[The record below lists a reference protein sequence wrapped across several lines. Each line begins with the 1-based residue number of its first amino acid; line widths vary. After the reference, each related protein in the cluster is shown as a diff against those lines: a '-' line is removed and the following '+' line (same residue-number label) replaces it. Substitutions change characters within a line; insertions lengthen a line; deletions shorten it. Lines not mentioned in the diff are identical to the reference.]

1 MCSKYATITIH
12 HSTTDSQ
19 TRPAHLKDPQSLGPA
34 LVRKQPTR
42 PWSLPGPCGIQK
54 TNMGHQPAG
63 GSSSWCPELEIP
75 NHAPI
80 DLVVRRELGRS
91 VRRRCPGPGGATW
104 PSVRQSL
111 YWHPLSIY
119 IETPTKGRWGCSR
132 MTFSPGATGL
142 APPRVGPPSS
152 NVPPHAAIA
161 AWRPPQLRRPS
172 RWPPTRAHRC
182 TGGAT
187 CWLFTRPPPP
197 LSRWPKNLRCP
208 HAPVSP

>member
-19 TRPAHLKDPQSLGPA
+19 TRPAHLKDPQSLGPV

-132 MTFSPGATGL
+132 MTVSPTASATDGGVEDQEERQIRELGAVGCGRCVHHRFTINL
-142 APPRVGPPSS
+142 AVGVTVILLTS
-152 NVPPHAAIA
+152 PPH
-161 AWRPPQLRRPS
+161 PY
-172 RWPPTRAHRC
+172 
-182 TGGAT
+182 
-187 CWLFTRPPPP
+187 
-197 LSRWPKNLRCP
+197 
-208 HAPVSP
+208 